1 MNGSIEF
8 AQAVVPGSACVIA
21 SVGDEQNALLM
32 PTVEAD
38 LGKGPVTVPAA
49 RLYLLDEDE
58 DQGGADHLLR
68 GSEPTHRQARRGMG
82 PLGLC
87 SGCAPRRRLPR
98 VFFQPNR
105 EGDAACAT
113 SDSAGVAASRRRRG
127 WPGRATR
134 RDRATTSR

>member
-38 LGKGPVTVPAA
+38 LGEGPVTVPAA

-82 PLGLC
+82 PPRPVLRMRAAKTASSRVLPAQ
-87 SGCAPRRRLPR
+87 SG
-98 VFFQPNR
+98 

-113 SDSAGVAASRRRRG
+113 SDSAG
-127 WPGRATR
+127 
-134 RDRATTSR
+134 